1 MLQLTV
7 PWLIALAGAVGLVAA
22 VQPGAPLS
30 AADGRELEAAL
41 SRILLNAATDQ
52 TATAPR
58 EVVLS
63 ERAVNA
69 YFRFQGV
76 DLFPP
81 GIVNPAV
88 SMLGGGRLQVQAMV
102 DLDGIRTL
110 QPRGRLDP
118 LRYLS
123 GSVPVTAVGV
133 VHAAERT
140 IRVDVESVVIGTVT
154 VPPAIVHELVRYYT
168 RSDHQ
173 PGGVDLM
180 ATYALPYSIDA
191 VRIERSRAVVV
202 Q

>member
-1 MLQLTV
+1 MLQLNV
-7 PWLIALAGAVGLVAA
+7 PWLIALAGAAGLVAA
-22 VQPGAPLS
+22 AQPGAPLS
-30 AADGRELEAAL
+30 AADGQELEAAL
-41 SRILLNAATDQ
+41 SRILLHAATDH
-52 TATAPR
+52 AAAAPR

-81 GIVNPAV
+81 GIVSPEV
-88 SMLGGGRLQVQAMV
+88 SMLGGGRLQVQALV

-110 QPRGRLDP
+110 EPRGPLDP

-123 GSVPVTAVGV
+123 GSLPVTAAGV
-133 VHAAERT
+133 VHAADRT
-140 IRVDVESVVIGTVT
+140 IRVDVESVEIGTVT

-168 RSDHQ
+168 RTDHQ

-191 VRIERSRAVVV
+191 VRIERGRAVVV